1 MTRANEQICDVLIEA
16 GIEYVFGMP
25 GGGVS
30 AIWTALT
37 SRQAKIR
44 TILVRHEQ
52 AASCM
57 ADMYGRLTGKPAV
70 LIGQGPFI
78 GSIGTF
84 GILESF
90 LSYSPML
97 VLTDTSDANIFS
109 QHGNYQCGT
118 GEHGSYNLPGIL
130 RAASKY
136 VSYAVTPEE
145 AVQGVQLAIKH
156 ATSGQPGP
164 ACVVMRN
171 AAASGEIN
179 PERGQKIYPT
189 EKYLRTSLTIPPKPD
204 IEKALELLT
213 KAKYPVLIAGNGV
226 HVSRAYTELRQL
238 AELLGMPVATT
249 YKGKSTFPEIHP
261 LAIGMMGSYGQ
272 KLANNVIA
280 DADVLLVAGSGLSP
294 DNTMNEST
302 KLIDP
307 SRQTIIQLDIDPR
320 NAGWT
325 YPIEMALIGDLKP
338 VLQGLLE
345 AIKERDGK
353 GLLPTEKR
361 TEALSKRKQAEDF
374 FQAPEL
380 YSNTSPILPQRLVH
394 ELHEVVTPSTILT
407 LDAGN
412 NRLWM
417 SHFFRSKGA
426 GTVFGPG
433 GIGGMGWG
441 VAAAL
446 AAKLVYPERPV
457 VSVAGDGGFAMML
470 NVLPTAVQ
478 YRLPVTFVVMNNS
491 GLGMVR
497 DLHPET
503 RPDSLTFTA
512 TDYVKVASGFGCRGV
527 RVEKPEELAPAL
539 KEAVNAKEPMVV
551 DVVISNEES
560 ILKIQ
565 QAL

>member
-1 MTRANEQICDVLIEA
+1 MTKANEQICDVLIEA
-16 GIEYVFGMP
+16 GIEHVFGMP

-30 AIWTALT
+30 PIWTSLT
-37 SRQAKIR
+37 GRQDKIR

-109 QHGNYQCGT
+109 QHGNYQSGT

-130 RAASKY
+130 RAVSKY

-189 EKYLRTSLTIPPKPD
+189 EKYLRTSLAIPSKLD
-204 IEKALELLT
+204 IEKTLELLT

-280 DADVLLVAGSGLSP
+280 DADVLLVVGSGLSP

-325 YPIEMALIGDLKP
+325 YPVEIALIGDLKP

-345 AIKERDGK
+345 VIKERDGK
-353 GLLPTEKR
+353 GFLPTEKR
-361 TEALSKRKQAEDF
+361 TEALSKRKQVEDF
-374 FQAPEL
+374 FEAPEL
-380 YSNTSPILPQRLVH
+380 YSNTFPILPQRLVN

-417 SHFFRSKGA
+417 SHFFQSKGV

-497 DLHPET
+497 DLHPEI

-512 TDYVKVASGFGCRGV
+512 TDYAKVASGFGCRGV

-551 DVVISNEES
+551 DVVISDEES
-560 ILKIQ
+560 ILKIR
-565 QAL
+565 QAS

>member
-16 GIEYVFGMP
+16 GIEHVFGIP

-30 AIWTALT
+30 AIWTSLT
-37 SRQAKIR
+37 SRQDKIK

-90 LSYSPML
+90 LSHSPML

-109 QHGNYQCGT
+109 QHGNYQSGT

-130 RAASKY
+130 RATSKY

-189 EKYLRTSLTIPPKPD
+189 EKYLRTSLTIPPKLD

-226 HVSRAYTELRQL
+226 HVSRAYEELRQL
-238 AELLGMPVATT
+238 AELLGMPVATS
-249 YKGKSTFPEIHP
+249 YKGKSAFPEIHP
-261 LAIGMMGSYGQ
+261 LAVGMMGNYGQ
-272 KLANNVIA
+272 KLANDVIA

-325 YPIEMALIGDLKP
+325 YPVEIALIGDLKP
-338 VLQGLLE
+338 VLQELLE
-345 AIKERDGK
+345 TLKEKTGK
-353 GLLPTEKR
+353 GLLPAEKR
-361 TEALSKRKQAEDF
+361 TETLSKRKQAEDF
-374 FQAPEL
+374 FEAPEL
-380 YSNTSPILPQRLVH
+380 HSNTSPILPQRLVN
-394 ELHEVVTPSTILT
+394 ELNEVVPPSTILT

-412 NRLWM
+412 NRLWT
-417 SHFFRSKGA
+417 SHFFQSKEA

-441 VAAAL
+441 IAAAL
-446 AAKLVYPERPV
+446 AAKLVYPEKPV

-470 NVLPTAVQ
+470 HVISTAVQ

-491 GLGMVR
+491 RLGMVR
-497 DLHPET
+497 DLRPKI
-503 RPDSLTFTA
+503 RPDSLTFAA
-512 TDYVKVASGFGCRGV
+512 TDYAKVASGFGCRAV

-539 KEAVNAKEPMVV
+539 KEAVSAKEPMVV
-551 DVVISNEES
+551 DVVISDEES
-560 ILKIQ
+560 ILKIR
-565 QAL
+565 QAS

>member
-1 MTRANEQICDVLIEA
+1 MTKANEQICDVLIEA
-16 GIEYVFGMP
+16 GIEHVFGMP

-30 AIWTALT
+30 PIWTSLT
-37 SRQAKIR
+37 SRQDKIR

-109 QHGNYQCGT
+109 QHGNYQSGT

-130 RAASKY
+130 RAVSKY

-189 EKYLRTSLTIPPKPD
+189 EKYLRTSLTIPPKLD

-325 YPIEMALIGDLKP
+325 YPVEIALIGDLKP

-345 AIKERDGK
+345 VIKEKTGK
-353 GLLPTEKR
+353 GLLPAEKR
-361 TEALSKRKQAEDF
+361 TETLSKRKQAEDF
-374 FQAPEL
+374 FEAPEL
-380 YSNTSPILPQRLVH
+380 YSNTSPILPQRLVN

-417 SHFFRSKGA
+417 SHFFQSKGV

-446 AAKLVYPERPV
+446 AAKLVYPEKPV

-470 NVLPTAVQ
+470 NVLSTAVQ

-497 DLHPET
+497 DLRPEI

-512 TDYVKVASGFGCRGV
+512 TDYAKVASGFGCRGL

-539 KEAVNAKEPMVV
+539 KEAMNAKEPMVV

>member
-1 MTRANEQICDVLIEA
+1 VTKANEQICDVLIEA

-30 AIWTALT
+30 PIWTSLT
-37 SRQAKIR
+37 SRQDKIR

-109 QHGNYQCGT
+109 QHGNYQSGT

-136 VSYAVTPEE
+136 VSCAATPEE

-179 PERGQKIYPT
+179 PERGPKIYPT

-226 HVSRAYTELRQL
+226 HVSRAYKELRQL
-238 AELLGMPVATT
+238 AEFLGMPVATS
-249 YKGKSTFPEIHP
+249 YKGKSAFPEIHP
-261 LAIGMMGSYGQ
+261 LAVGMMGNYGQ
-272 KLANNVIA
+272 KLANTVIA

-325 YPIEMALIGDLKP
+325 YPVEIALIGDLKP
-338 VLQGLLE
+338 VLQELLE
-345 AIKERDGK
+345 AIKEKTGK
-353 GLLPTEKR
+353 GLLPAEKR
-361 TEALSKRKQAEDF
+361 TETLSKRKQAEDF
-374 FQAPEL
+374 FEAPEL
-380 YSNTSPILPQRLVH
+380 HSNTSPILPQRLVN
-394 ELHEVVTPSTILT
+394 ELNEVVPPSTILT

-412 NRLWM
+412 NRLWT
-417 SHFFRSKGA
+417 SHFFQSKEA

-565 QAL
+565 QSL